1 MTPPHGRF
9 KSVRS
14 AVKENALWS
23 LVVVASH
30 AALLPSPLVHRMVEG
45 LRHVAMHDECTVCCL
60 RVNV

>member
-1 MTPPHGRF
+1 MSTPRKHCF
-9 KSVRS
+9 CYQICTTLYQS
-14 AVKENALWS
+14 
-23 LVVVASH
+23 